1 MSLEAILSKIQTEA
15 GQKAQAILEAAEKE
29 KQAALANHAAELKAK
44 QSRDVQKIRSG
55 IEEELKRKE
64 FHVRREAA
72 RKLMNARRTMMDKAI
87 GKAAVNLAQAPDT
100 EYLEMISSLLAAC
113 DLSGKVEV
121 VISSADESRI
131 TSTYL
136 RGHSGNGREFVLA
149 GERHDKT
156 GGVIFKSGKISQ
168 NGTFPMIAEL
178 AHEDMVMMLSDLM
191 KPETN

>member
-15 GQKAQAILEAAEKE
+15 SGKAQAIREAAEKE
-29 KQAALANHAAELKAK
+29 KQEALANHAAELEAK
-44 QSRDVQKIRSG
+44 QSRDVEKIRSG

-72 RKLMNARRTMMDKAI
+72 RKLMNARRTMMDNAI
-87 GKAAVNLAQAPDT
+87 GKAAVNLASAPDA
-100 EYLEMISSLLAAC
+100 EYLEMITSLLAGC

-131 TSTYL
+131 TAEYL
-136 RGHSGNGREFVLA
+136 RKNSKDGREFVLA
-149 GERHDKT
+149 GERHDKA

-178 AHEDMVMMLSDLM
+178 AHEDIVMMLAGLM
-191 KPETN
+191 QLEKN

>member
-15 GQKAQAILEAAEKE
+15 SGKAQAIREAAEKE
-29 KQAALANHAAELKAK
+29 KQEALANHAAELEAK
-44 QSRDVQKIRSG
+44 QSRDVEKIRSV
-55 IEEELKRKE
+55 IDEELKRKE

-72 RKLMNARRTMMDKAI
+72 RKLMNARRTMMDNAI
-87 GKAAVNLAQAPDT
+87 GKAAVNLASAPDA
-100 EYLEMISSLLAAC
+100 EYLEMISSLLAGC

-131 TSTYL
+131 TAEYL
-136 RGHSGNGREFVLA
+136 RKNSKDGREFVLA
-149 GERHDKT
+149 EEKHDKA

-178 AHEDMVMMLSDLM
+178 AHEDIVMMLAGLM
-191 KPETN
+191 QLEKN